1 MENKDDKILKDFF
14 ENYKSDIQDDGFSNR
29 VLNRLP
35 DKKVRKTEWIVPVFA
50 MLGVLVSILLIDL
63 KEVAS
68 ELYYFLL
75 EVPLIC
81 FVGGIMIVPIV
92 FLPIFFYRERKW
104 IY

>member
-1 MENKDDKILKDFF
+1 MKNKDDKILKDFL
-14 ENYKSDIQDDGFSNR
+14 ENYKSEIQDDGFSDR

-35 DKKVRKTEWIVPVFA
+35 KKKAKNTAWIVPVFA
-50 MLGVLVSILLIDL
+50 MLGFLVSILLIDL
-63 KEVAS
+63 KEIAS

-81 FVGGIMIVPIV
+81 FVGGVMIVPIV

-104 IY
+104 LY